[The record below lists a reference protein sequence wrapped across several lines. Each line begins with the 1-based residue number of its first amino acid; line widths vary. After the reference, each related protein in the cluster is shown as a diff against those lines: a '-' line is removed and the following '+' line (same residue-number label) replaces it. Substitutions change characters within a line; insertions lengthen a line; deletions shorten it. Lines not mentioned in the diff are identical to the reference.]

1 MTRSNGEKVGPPA
14 TKYLGNS
21 LRNSLDAVYS
31 IFKLIQVVEKNA
43 RADGTEGAR

>member
-14 TKYLGNS
+14 RKYLGNS

-31 IFKLIQVVEKNA
+31 IFKLVVENRA
-43 RADGTEGAR
+43 RADGTDGAR

>member
-1 MTRSNGEKVGPPA
+1 MTCSNGGKVGPPA

-31 IFKLIQVVEKNA
+31 IFKLVLEKRA
-43 RADGTEGAR
+43 RADGTEGVR

>member
-14 TKYLGNS
+14 TKYFGDS

-31 IFKLIQVVEKNA
+31 IFKLVFEKGA
-43 RADGTEGAR
+43 RAEKQRRRGE

>member
-14 TKYLGNS
+14 TKYFGDS

-31 IFKLIQVVEKNA
+31 IFKLVVEKRA
-43 RADGTEGAR
+43 RAEEQRERGE